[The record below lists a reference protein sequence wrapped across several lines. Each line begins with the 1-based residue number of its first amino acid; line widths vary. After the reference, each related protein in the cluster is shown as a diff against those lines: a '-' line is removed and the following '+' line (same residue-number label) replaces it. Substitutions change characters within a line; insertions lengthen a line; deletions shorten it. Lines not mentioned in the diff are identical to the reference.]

1 MAIDDGLIHSES
13 LLVDAPQSFGDYRPA
28 NFDPVFNGPVSAA
41 DALRLSLNVPAVD
54 LLDRLGPGRFAAR
67 LEHAGLPVELPEG
80 ARPNLSII
88 LGGAGVSLEHLV
100 GAFAALNRGGLAG
113 RARFTS
119 SDSRSDRRLLSP
131 GAAWIIRDILERRSE
146 GTSGEGAFDTGSRA
160 RVAWKTGTSYGFRDA
175 WALGST
181 ARYTVGVWVGRPDGT
196 PMPGQYGAITA
207 LPLMFEVVDSLP
219 RVATGQ
225 GKPRAARVGAQEGNL
240 LAAWACPGTAPS
252 PGSVV
257 NHARPG
263 RSGTSCRPPSPSAM
277 RGCGVPANG
286 WCVSTPIPDCG
297 FQRTA
302 HCRMPRARSPSRAGR
317 AWPIRGCAISER
329 RATAIPPLADDCD
342 ADSLAAMEV
351 LQIDGPAP
359 DSAIARAPDSPRAP
373 QVRLRALGTNARV
386 RWLVNGELVG
396 ESQGGASFVH
406 AFAAL
411 GDQRITA
418 LADTGAWAE
427 LRLRVLR

>member
-1 MAIDDGLIHSES
+1 MDHPRHS
-13 LLVDAPQSFGDYRPA
+13 R
-28 NFDPVFNGPVSAA
+28 
-41 DALRLSLNVPAVD
+41 
-54 LLDRLGPGRFAAR
+54 
-67 LEHAGLPVELPEG
+67 
-80 ARPNLSII
+80 
-88 LGGAGVSLEHLV
+88 
-100 GAFAALNRGGLAG
+100 AALG
-113 RARFTS
+113 RN
-119 SDSRSDRRLLSP
+119 
-131 GAAWIIRDILERRSE
+131 
-146 GTSGEGAFDTGSRA
+146 SGEGAFDTGSRA

-219 RVATGQ
+219 QVATGQ
-225 GKPRAARVGAQEGNL
+225 GSRAPPASVRKKEICWPLGLPRDSTEPGLCRQSRQ
-240 LAAWACPGTAPS
+240 AWALRDVVPPTFAERDARLWSSGKRVVRIDADSGRRLSANCTLPHAESTLAIARWPS
-252 PGSVV
+252 VAYP
-257 NHARPG
+257 
-263 RSGTSCRPPSPSAM
+263 
-277 RGCGVPANG
+277 
-286 WCVSTPIPDCG
+286 WL
-297 FQRTA
+297 
-302 HCRMPRARSPSRAGR
+302 
-317 AWPIRGCAISER
+317 AISER
-329 RATAIPPLADDCD
+329 RATAIPPLAEDCD